1 MNVRRVNRRPEYL
14 SVNYIDEWGREKE
27 LFFDSMIDLSQWH
40 QAIKAALENYI
51 PDEEEEKIGAC
62 PKCGKKVSPDFKLCP
77 YCGCRL
83 S

>member
-40 QAIKAALENYI
+40 QAIKTALDNYV
-51 PDEEEEKIGAC
+51 PDVEEEKIGVC